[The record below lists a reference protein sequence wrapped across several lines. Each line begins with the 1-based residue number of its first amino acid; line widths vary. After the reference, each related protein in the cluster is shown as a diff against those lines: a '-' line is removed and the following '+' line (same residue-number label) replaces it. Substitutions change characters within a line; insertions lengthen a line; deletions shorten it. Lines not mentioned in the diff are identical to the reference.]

1 MRWVYDFVDYFIF
14 MNLFYFIF
22 MNIFYVTISI
32 VLSFI
37 IELFS
42 IRLLLV
48 RLLNEVDFRNGFVLD
63 DEFML
68 DYFKLMD

>member
-1 MRWVYDFVDYFIF
+1 
-14 MNLFYFIF
+14 

-42 IRLLLV
+42 IRVFVV